1 MKKVCRMLVLGMLA
15 GLVFGGMLRA
25 EERDRSGAV
34 RGIFVRLVER
44 AVGERGYMGIV
55 IKPFERDD
63 HVTVLVPRQP
73 EELGQAARR
82 LQEGQKVAIS
92 FVTEAGHKFI
102 KGMETERREIVE
114 ERPESRRRMIVRR
127 EVVRRE
133 GVRERREA
141 RRPAHLE
148 QMEGQLKEV
157 VAGHLERMGRALKEV
172 LGLHLGRMEAELRE
186 LRAHIEKMEKELQEL
201 RAENERL
208 RWQLRERGGPER
220 EREME
225 VWRRRE
231 IEERIKG
238 REREE
243 RERRRERD
251 EGRATRERPKSE
263 REVVLH
269 RLEVMRMALPALKEA
284 ERGDA
289 VELLTLA
296 IRAREM
302 MLERRRDEEAQS
314 IRERAPS
321 REQLVEILSVA
332 AKLWREFDNADKSV
346 AIGRLAEELS
356 GAERRQVRGREERE
370 VRREREAGREADNR
384 REDREREESEVRR
397 IRVERREIGLPDGM
411 VGFRGV
417 LVGRILRK
425 LDRGFVLKVERVAKV
440 WEHNRADK
448 PEAAVGKEMIITIRA
463 DEEIGERFLQT
474 LRTFEI
480 GERVLVEAFHFEGN
494 RLTVVE
500 QLQKS
505 E

>member
-1 MKKVCRMLVLGMLA
+1 MKNVCRMLVLGMLA
-15 GLVFGGMLRA
+15 GLVFGGMLWA
-25 EERDRSGAV
+25 EDGDRNGEVS
-34 RGIFVRLVER
+34 GIFVRLVER

-63 HVTVLVPRQP
+63 HVTVLVPRQR
-73 EELGQAARR
+73 EELLQAVRR
-82 LQEGQKVAIS
+82 LQEGQKVGVS

-102 KGMETERREIVE
+102 KGMETERREVVE
-114 ERPESRRRMIVRR
+114 EGPEGRRRVNVRR
-127 EVVRRE
+127 EVIRRE

-172 LGLHLGRMEAELRE
+172 FGVHLERMEAEFRE
-186 LRAHIEKMEKELQEL
+186 LRAHIERMERELQEL

-225 VWRRRE
+225 VRRRRE
-231 IEERIKG
+231 IEERREG

-269 RLEVMRMALPALKEA
+269 QLEVMRMALPALKEA

-302 MLERRRDEEAQS
+302 MLERRNDEEARRV
-314 IRERAPS
+314 RERAPN
-321 REQLVEILSVA
+321 REQLIEILSMA
-332 AKLWREFDNADKSV
+332 SKLWREFDNADKSV
-346 AIGRLAEELS
+346 AIGRLAEQLS
-356 GAERRQVRGREERE
+356 GSRGRQVREQEERE
-370 VRREREAGREADNR
+370 VRRR
-384 REDREREESEVRR
+384 
-397 IRVERREIGLPDGM
+397 RVERREIGLPDGM
-411 VGFRGV
+411 VGFRGM
-417 LVGRILRK
+417 LAGRVLRK
-425 LDRGFVLKVERVAKV
+425 LDRGFVLKVEKVAKV
-440 WEHNRADK
+440 WEHNRADR
-448 PEAAVGKEMIITIRA
+448 PEAAVGKELIITIRA
-463 DEEIGERFLQT
+463 DEELGGRFLRT
-474 LRTFEI
+474 LRALEI

-500 QLQKS
+500 QLQRAD
-505 E
+505 